1 MGSCVS
7 RSGTAA
13 TSTAAESV
21 SVSVHALT
29 AKVVDLDGSMAQFA
43 APVTAHEALTATAT
57 AGGGG
62 AAPPSSPPRFLCCS
76 DALDFDAPVTA
87 LAAHDALRPGQ
98 LYFAL
103 PMPMLG
109 RPLSAQDMAALAV
122 KACAALGTAQVV
134 ATADVAAAAGSVP
147 SSALDRSEGAGAA
160 CSRQQRW
167 QATGRVAPVVVVVSA
182 DAHGEWKSYPVRG
195 GYKDARKAAR
205 GGGGET
211 VGKAR
216 NGVGYKQGVARDL
229 APVQRPSVIVEAA
242 SE

>member
-7 RSGTAA
+7 RSGA
-13 TSTAAESV
+13 AAE

-43 APVTAHEALTATAT
+43 APVAAHEALAAVTADD
-57 AGGGG
+57 G
-62 AAPPSSPPRFLCCS
+62 AAPSPAPSRFLCCS
-76 DALDFDAPVTA
+76 DALDFDAPITA
-87 LAAHDALRPGQ
+87 LAAHDALRHGQ

-103 PMPMLG
+103 PTSMLG

-122 KACAALGTAQVV
+122 KACAALRTAPVV
-134 ATADVAAAAGSVP
+134 PAADVGAAGTGSAPP
-147 SSALDRSEGAGAA
+147 SSLGRSEGAGAA
-160 CSRQQRW
+160 SNRQQRW
-167 QATGRVAPVVVVVSA
+167 QATGRVAPLVVVVSA
-182 DAHGEWKSYPVRG
+182 DAHGEWKSYPVHD

-205 GGGGET
+205 GGET

-216 NGVGYKQGVARDL
+216 NGVGYKGVARDL
-229 APVQRPSVIVEAA
+229 APVQRLSVIVETA

>member
-7 RSGTAA
+7 RSGTA
-13 TSTAAESV
+13 AAESV

-43 APVTAHEALTATAT
+43 APVTAHEALAATATAT

-62 AAPPSSPPRFLCCS
+62 AAPSSSSRFLCCS
-76 DALDFDAPVTA
+76 DALDFDAPITA

-103 PMPMLG
+103 PTSMLG

-122 KACAALGTAQVV
+122 KACAALGTAPVV
-134 ATADVAAAAGSVP
+134 AAADVAAAA
-147 SSALDRSEGAGAA
+147 SSAPSLSLDRSEA
-160 CSRQQRW
+160 SRR
-167 QATGRVAPVVVVVSA
+167 QATGRVAPLVVVVSADA

-205 GGGGET
+205 GGGET

-216 NGVGYKQGVARDL
+216 NGVGYKGVTRDL
-229 APVQRPSVIVEAA
+229 ASVQRLSVIVEAA

>member
-7 RSGTAA
+7 RSGAAA
-13 TSTAAESV
+13 TSTAAE

-43 APVTAHEALTATAT
+43 APVTAHEALSATAT

-103 PMPMLG
+103 PTSMLD

-122 KACAALGTAQVV
+122 KACAALGTAPVV
-134 ATADVAAAAGSVP
+134 AAADVAAAAGSVP
-147 SSALDRSEGAGAA
+147 SSSLGRSEAST
-160 CSRQQRW
+160 SRQQRW
-167 QATGRVAPVVVVVSA
+167 QATGRVAPLVVIVSA

-216 NGVGYKQGVARDL
+216 NGVGYKGVARDL
-229 APVQRPSVIVEAA
+229 APVQRLSVIVEAA
-242 SE
+242 NE